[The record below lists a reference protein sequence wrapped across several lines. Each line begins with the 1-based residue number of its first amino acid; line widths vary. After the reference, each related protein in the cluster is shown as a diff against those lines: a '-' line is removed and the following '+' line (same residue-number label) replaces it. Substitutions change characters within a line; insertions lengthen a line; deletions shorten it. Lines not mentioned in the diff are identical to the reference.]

1 MIATWRPWA
10 RTLFGSIVMAVAAGT
25 FYSPP
30 TSAQDTEG
38 PVTIVTYRIDGM
50 VCQGC
55 ADEVQ
60 SVIRALDGV
69 RSAEVSLEAGL
80 ARVRWRGEA
89 QDAALVEAVREAGFR
104 ARRVQEPAGSG

>member
-1 MIATWRPWA
+1 MIAASRPWA
-10 RTLFGSIVMAVAAGT
+10 RTLFGSLAMIVATGT

-69 RSAEVSLEAGL
+69 RSAEVSLEQRA
-80 ARVRWRGEA
+80 ARVVWEGNA
-89 QDAALVEAVREAGFR
+89 HDSALIQAVRQAGFR
-104 ARRVQEPAGSG
+104 ARRVQEPEGSG